1 MQNLQHAQTCLDKP
15 TFKSLINFL
24 KKSEDTNAAIL
35 FGSAARGEDNY
46 HSDVDLA
53 LWVNDS
59 LNKQKFANDLKNSL
73 GTTVYI
79 TNIPRK
85 NSICLYSN
93 DIRKIDIMVVDELK
107 GLNRNYL
114 GSNIPSTNIQ
124 STIIFDKTDTVYNHL
139 KTVSSQSIQ
148 SEELAIDSL
157 IDYFVFN
164 FENCSKQHAKSDGY
178 QFYFNYN
185 IALHTFVQLKYIA
198 EGNNEYVY
206 NPKNFIN
213 TGWEKG
219 EEKNLYDLSGTIFL
233 VDANSKK
240 RKLIEQFYK
249 ILKKLRPAKFD
260 TIKSFCEDII
270 KRDMFWNFRDYN
282 IHASTLPSGKLFRS
296 ASFTILNNTKAI
308 TGVLTKKNID
318 TIVDLRAPREKEAS
332 KYPKEVLENVNYIEA
347 PFDPWNQPKWFQES
361 DNYGTNREIAYR
373 FFLKG
378 CQSSFKETINS
389 ILKSDGATV
398 IHCVAGKD
406 RTGLIIGAIQ
416 LLLGIDRSTIET
428 DYLASGMDVNL
439 NVFKI
444 LFEEVNRHGGI
455 KQFFEYQGIP
465 VSAQK
470 ELIKKLQ
477 G

>member
-1 MQNLQHAQTCLDKP
+1 MQNLQHAQTCLTTP

-24 KKSEDTNAAIL
+24 EKSEVTKAAIL
-35 FGSAARGEDNY
+35 FGSVARKEDNY

-59 LNKQKFANDLKNSL
+59 INKQKFVNDLKNSL
-73 GTTVYI
+73 GRTVYI

-107 GLNRNYL
+107 SLNRNYL
-114 GSNIPSTNIQ
+114 GSNIPSANIQ
-124 STIIFDKTDTVYNHL
+124 STIIFDKTDKVYKHL
-139 KTVSSQSIQ
+139 KAISSQSIQ
-148 SEELAIDSL
+148 SELLSVDSL

-185 IALHTFVQLKYIA
+185 IAFHTFVQLKYIA
-198 EGNNEYVY
+198 EDNSEYVY

-213 TGWEKG
+213 TGWKKG
-219 EEKNLYDLSGTIFL
+219 EEKKLYDLSGTIFL
-233 VDANSKK
+233 VDANTQK

-249 ILKKLRPAKFD
+249 VLKKLRPAKFE
-260 TIKSFCEDII
+260 TIQSFCESII

-296 ASFTILNNTKAI
+296 ASFTIVKDAKVIIDSLAE
-308 TGVLTKKNID
+308 KNIK

-332 KYPKEVLENVNYIEA
+332 KYPEKVLENVNYIEA

-389 ILKSDGATV
+389 ILQSDGATV

-416 LLLGIDRSTIET
+416 LLLGVDRNTIET

-465 VSAQK
+465 EATQI
-470 ELIKKLQ
+470 ELVKKLR